1 MKKEEFFIGNTP
13 AVLYGEKTDNLFIFV
28 HGLCGNKYEAERF
41 AEIAAPCGWQTLG
54 IDLPEHG
61 GRTDGA
67 KLLPWDVIPE
77 LRGVIQYAK
86 TGWKRISVRAVSVGT
101 WFSLLSFSGE
111 QIEKSLFS
119 SPLTDMVGMIEGM
132 MKNAEVSERQLEQ
145 KGEIPT
151 DGAVLSW
158 RYLKFARENPVRALS
173 PVTHILYGDRD
184 ELIPRAAIER
194 FAAENPCRLTEIHGT
209 HRLHTDEELSAMKK
223 CYLLYLILTSIV
235 FLC

>member
-1 MKKEEFFIGNTP
+1 MKKEEFFTGNTP

-28 HGLCGNKYEAERF
+28 HGRCGNKYEAERF

-67 KLLPWDVIPE
+67 RFLPWDVIPE
-77 LRGVIQYAK
+77 LRGVMEYAK
-86 TGWKRISVRAVSVGT
+86 ARWEHISVRAVSIGA

-111 QIEKSLFS
+111 HIEKSLLS
-119 SPLTDMVGMIEGM
+119 SPLTDMVSMIESM
-132 MKNAEVSERQLEQ
+132 MKNAGVSERQLEQ

-158 RYLKFARENPVRALS
+158 RYLTFARENPVRALS

-184 ELIPRAAIER
+184 ELIPRASLER

-223 CYLLYLILTSIV
+223 CEEGALNVLV
-235 FLC
+235 